1 MYSLGWMLC
10 AVCYV
15 LFAYNT
21 YAQGNAHDPCL
32 SPTTCGECIRVPN
45 CVWCSHTM
53 MSVQGNDSR
62 RCQLRDLMTY
72 CPLES
77 LVDPIPVEKILV
89 DIPMTRSLRI
99 DEPTQL
105 HPQRVSLTN
114 LRQGL
119 VHNISMQFKVVK
131 NYPADLYYLMDVS
144 HSMLDDKNNLVRLA
158 GSLVETMRNITT
170 AFKMGFG
177 SFVDKNVIPFVEKTT
192 ASCGPRSLPEIGC
205 SVTYSFRHQLS
216 MSADVNEFTAS
227 VNSTSIVTTFDV
239 PEGGFDALLQAM
251 VCKDQIGWR
260 ERSRRLIVFATD
272 AHSHLAG
279 NGRLGGIIKPN
290 DGLCHLDPENN
301 MYVEALNQDYPSL
314 GQISRFAKDNDM
326 NIIFAVTNDV
336 APSYLKFMEL
346 VSGSSVAILGPDSEN
361 IVELVRE
368 TYEKIS
374 SSVEMMDTAGPEVKV
389 RYYTACTGTLV
400 QENNKCGGL
409 KVGDIV
415 NFTISIEAIEC
426 PVNVSARTP
435 TIQIKPVG
443 VNEVLT
449 LDLEIVCDCG
459 CEKPGGPGF
468 VANATECNSVGD
480 LECGVC
486 DCDSLHSGSNCECSA
501 DVNIADLET
510 NCKPDNSTN
519 VLCSDRGN
527 CFCGVCE
534 CQKRPNPT
542 EVISGKYCECDNFS
556 CDRIDGNLCSGHGDC
571 NCGQCLCYAGWQGSD
586 CNCRTT
592 NETCIP
598 IGGGDVCSG
607 NGVCNCGSCQCSAN
621 SNGRYCEDCP
631 TCPSRCDEFTP
642 CVQCKVFQTGP
653 YSADNEAAC
662 NSECTYSIITQET
675 VQVEETSERECS
687 YENEEKCT
695 VKFVYGFDSNGARRV
710 RVQKEPICPEPIPA
724 LAIGLGLAGA
734 LIALLLFALLCYR
747 IATYFYDKREYARF
761 LNEKKNAKWNTDNNP
776 LYVNPTGTFRNPTYK
791 L

>member
-1 MYSLGWMLC
+1 MYSPCWKFWTVFC
-10 AVCYV
+10 V
-15 LFAYNT
+15 LLAYNI
-21 YAQGNAHDPCL
+21 YVQGNAYDPCL

-45 CVWCSHTM
+45 CVWCSHKN
-53 MSVQGNDSR
+53 MSVQGNSSHP
-62 RCQLRDLMTY
+62 CQLRDLMTY
-72 CPLES
+72 CPIES

-89 DIPMTRSLRI
+89 DKPDELIQLR
-99 DEPTQL
+99 
-105 HPQRVSLTN
+105 PQRVSVTN

-119 VHNISMQFKVVK
+119 VHNFSMQFKVVK

-170 AFKMGFG
+170 EFVLGFG
-177 SFVDKNVIPFVEKTT
+177 SFVDKNVIPFVEKTN
-192 ASCGPRSLPEIGC
+192 ASCGPRSFPEIGC
-205 SVTYSFRHQLS
+205 SVTYSFSHKLS
-216 MSADVNEFTAS
+216 LSDNVNEFTET
-227 VNSTSIVTTFDV
+227 VNSTRIVTTFDV

-290 DGLCHLDPENN
+290 DGLCHLDSNN
-301 MYVEALNQDYPSL
+301 MYAEALRQDYPSL
-314 GQISRFAKDNDM
+314 GQISRFAKDNNM

-336 APSYLKFMEL
+336 KSSYLEFSKF
-346 VSGSSVAILGPDSEN
+346 VPGSSVANLDPNSEN

-374 SSVEMMDTAGPEVKV
+374 SSVEMIDTSGPEVRV

-400 QENNKCGGL
+400 RENNKCEGL

-426 PVNVSARTP
+426 PANVSARTP
-435 TIQIKPVG
+435 IIQIKPVG

-449 LDLEIVCDCG
+449 LDLEIVCDCA
-459 CEKPGGPGF
+459 CEKPGGHGF
-468 VANATECNSVGD
+468 VANATECNSSGD
-480 LECGVC
+480 LKCGVC
-486 DCDSLHSGSNCECSA
+486 ECDSSHSGSHCECRGNE
-501 DVNIADLET
+501 NIVELET
-510 NCKPDNSTN
+510 NCKPDNATKI
-519 VLCSDRGN
+519 LCSGRGD
-527 CFCGVCE
+527 CFCGK
-534 CQKRPNPT
+534 CQCHKRPNSM
-542 EVISGKYCECDNFS
+542 EEISGTYCECDDFS
-556 CDRIDGNLCSGHGDC
+556 CDRFDGNLCAGHGSC

-586 CNCRTT
+586 CNCKTT

-607 NGVCNCGSCQCSAN
+607 NGVCNCGSCQCSAT

-653 YSADNEAAC
+653 YSADNEAVC
-662 NSECTYSIITQET
+662 NSECTYSIETQET

-687 YENEEKCT
+687 YENEKKCT
-695 VKFVYGFDSNGARRV
+695 VKFVYGFDSNGAILV
-710 RVQKEPICPEPIPA
+710 RVQQEPICPPPIPV
-724 LAIGLGLAGA
+724 LAIGFGLAGA
-734 LIALLLFALLCYR
+734 LIALLLLALLCYR
-747 IATYFYDKREYARF
+747 LVTYFYDKREYARF
-761 LNEKKNAKWNTDNNP
+761 LNERENAKWNTDNNP
-776 LYVNPTGTFRNPTYK
+776 LYVNPTGTFKNPTYK